1 MILTLPNFFTLAGMG
16 LERKNLNP
24 MKTGLHPAEEQGPD
38 RLKGTEG
45 AAILDSR
52 GAPGAESVLG
62 NEAG

>member
-16 LERKNLNP
+16 LDRKNLNP

-45 AAILDSR
+45 AAILEGLQER
-52 GAPGAESVLG
+52 TARWEMRLAR
-62 NEAG
+62 